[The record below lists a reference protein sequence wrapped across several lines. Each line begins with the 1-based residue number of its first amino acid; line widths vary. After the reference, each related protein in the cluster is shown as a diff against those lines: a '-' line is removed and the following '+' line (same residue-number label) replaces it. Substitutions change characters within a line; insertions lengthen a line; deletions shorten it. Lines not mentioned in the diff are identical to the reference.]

1 MNMKRIIATAC
12 ALLVVLTGMAQEE
25 IYVQRGHII
34 NTTEYSTLSAPTPNR
49 AGTSFS
55 AALPSIGSPMVPV
68 ILVQF
73 PDLKFSVKET
83 EEEVLEYYQKFCN
96 GTGIEGEPYR
106 IKNGVYGSVSDY
118 FIEQSDSLF
127 KPKFQVM
134 GPITL
139 SRSYAYYGEQDPN
152 NKDNHDIHLLDFFKE
167 SCDIAISNYDVQ
179 WSDFDNNKDGK
190 VDFVFFIY
198 AGLGQNDH
206 NNKDENT
213 IWPHEKASQITI
225 GSVTFGGY
233 GCTCEL
239 MCISNRNTSGEVTYR
254 NQPDGI
260 GIMCHELS
268 HGVGLPDLYDYNGK
282 EFGMDYWDLMD
293 SGNYQ
298 IMGNQPCGYSAYE
311 RDLVGWRELKKV
323 EKDEA
328 VTLTLDPLETGGYG
342 YVITNDGQP
351 NGNEY
356 FILENRQNI
365 GFDTYLGSPNGPANS
380 TYGKCHG
387 LLITHIDY
395 NASSWAINRLN
406 SSTHQRVT
414 PVPADGELIAW
425 TKDGL
430 TAEYYKSLR
439 GDLYP
444 GNQNVTEISSYNV
457 YTGTFTQTITDIV
470 EHEDGTITVKING
483 GSPVNDISDVT
494 TKKALANKYFSL
506 SGQQQKGLLKGVN
519 IVKYADGTTKKVMK
533 KN

>member
-1 MNMKRIIATAC
+1 MKLKRLSTLACLLLIA
-12 ALLVVLTGMAQEE
+12 LTGMAQEV
-25 IYVQRGHII
+25 IYPQRGHII
-34 NTTEYSTLSAPTPNR
+34 NTTEYPTVSASPTNRVGSRTSAP
-49 AGTSFS
+49 
-55 AALPSIGSPMVPV
+55 LPATGSPTVPV

-83 EEEVLEYYQKFCN
+83 DEEVLEYYEKFCN
-96 GTGIEGEPYR
+96 GSGIEGKRYS
-106 IKNGVYGSVSDY
+106 ISGGIYGAVSDY

-127 KPKFQVM
+127 KPKFQVI

-139 SRSYAYYGEQDPN
+139 SKSYAYYGEQDPK
-152 NKDNHDIHLLDFFKE
+152 NKDTHDMHITEFFKE
-167 SCDIAISNYDVQ
+167 ACDMAINNYDGN
-179 WSDFDNNKDGK
+179 WSNFDNNDDNK

-198 AGLGQNDH
+198 AGLGQNDS
-206 NNKDENT
+206 NNDDANT
-213 IWPHEKASQITI
+213 IWPHEQASQKTI
-225 GSVTFGGY
+225 GDVTFGGY

-239 MCISNRNTSGEVTYR
+239 VRIAYKSSSGDVTYED
-254 NQPDGI
+254 QPDGI
-260 GIMCHELS
+260 GLMCHELS
-268 HGVGLPDLYDYNGK
+268 HGLGLPDLYDYNGK

-293 SGNYQ
+293 SGDNQ
-298 IMGNQPCGYSAYE
+298 MMGNQPCGYSAYE
-311 RDLVGWRELKKV
+311 RDFMGWRELKKV
-323 EKDEA
+323 AKDEA
-328 VTLTLDPLETGGYG
+328 VTLTLEPLETGGCG

-351 NGNEY
+351 SGNEY
-356 FILENRQNI
+356 FILENRQSI
-365 GFDTYLGSPNGPANS
+365 GFDMCLGCTNASVRTN
-380 TYGKCHG
+380 YGTCHG

-470 EHEDGTITVKING
+470 EHEDGTITVNING
-483 GSPVNDISDVT
+483 GDPNAISDVT
-494 TKKALANKYFSL
+494 TNKASANRFFSL
-506 SGQQQKGLLKGVN
+506 SGQEQKGLQKGVN